1 MFSWT
6 GHPFV
11 DGGLVALL
19 LYSGKT
25 RPEELTQED
34 IEKAIKFAS
43 ELYSRKE
50 WSSSYLHALLF
61 PNSGLLMANPSMTK
75 KRTPENIAKNLESL
89 LQEKEDPSTPLCE
102 ICGRRHSRSKP
113 VYRSE
118 FPLIGSGGVPN
129 YFPSGK
135 DGANICS
142 HCLFL
147 VQFMPLIL
155 YRLPRLLLIHT
166 YPPEL
171 MLELHREALNDVLL
185 TRLVSSGRGYKRP
198 ENFLFTL
205 LTEVSLKTEDE
216 KLWENAS
223 ITLYYFTNPNRG
235 RPEMTIIH
243 VPSTVTRFVAHA
255 ARHDRAGWER
265 IVAMG
270 WRKGRENEKVHSNE
284 VYQKLLS
291 GESILPYF
299 INMTERKPNA
309 SWNLLFFYCTEV
321 LGLNKEALEFIK
333 EVGDRIVETLKEL
346 PDNKLSARVRELER
360 SEKLYQ
366 FEAFF
371 VNLEK
376 LRQRLGLKG
385 SLMTFDEF
393 ARLLTTYGEDLEISW
408 RTVRNL
414 LLFRIYEKLHDR
426 LAKVEAS
433 EETEFYGAGEEV
445 EE

>member
-11 DGGLVALL
+11 DGGLAALL
-19 LYSGKT
+19 LYSEKT

-43 ELYSRKE
+43 ELYARKD

-61 PNSGLLMANPSMTK
+61 PNSGLLMANPSMAK

-89 LQEKEDPSTPLCE
+89 LNEKEDPNAPICE

-135 DGANICS
+135 EGANICS

-147 VQFMPLIL
+147 VQFLPLIL
-155 YRLPRLLLIHT
+155 YRLRRLLLIHT

-171 MLELHREALNDVLL
+171 MLELHREALKDVRL
-185 TRLVSSGRGYKRP
+185 TKLVSSGRGYQRP

-205 LTEVSLKTEDE
+205 LTEVTIKTERE
-216 KLWENAS
+216 ELWENAS
-223 ITLYYFTNPNRG
+223 ITLYYFTNPNRE
-235 RPEMTIIH
+235 RPKMMIIH
-243 VPSTVTRFVAHA
+243 VPSSVTRFVAHA
-255 ARHDRAGWER
+255 ARHDLSGWKR

-270 WRKGRENEKVHSNE
+270 WKKGSDEKSSPNE
-284 VYQKLLS
+284 VYLKLLN

-299 INMTERKPNA
+299 INVAKRRTNA
-309 SWNLLFFYCTEV
+309 SWDLLSFYCTEV
-321 LGLNKEALEFIK
+321 LGLDEKALEFIK

-360 SEKLYQ
+360 AEKLYQ

-376 LRQRLGLKG
+376 LRQRLGLKDP
-385 SLMTFDEF
+385 LLTFDEF
-393 ARLLTTYGEDLEISW
+393 ARVLTIYGEDLEISW

-426 LAKVEAS
+426 LAKIEAS
-433 EETEFYGAGEEV
+433 EEAEFYGAGEEV